1 MEKYKFVFVNIYNI
15 SICFVFYNIVEKL
28 KLDF

>member
-1 MEKYKFVFVNIYNI
+1 MEKYIFVFVNIYII

-28 KLDF
+28 ELDF